1 MIKRMVLKV
10 KIKAGFVI
18 GAERL
23 YNIYKKIVKHH
34 RKGNFIIFFNDK

>member
-1 MIKRMVLKV
+1 MVLKV

-23 YNIYKKIVKHH
+23 YNIKKIVKYR